1 MSEPKTITSM
11 SPEQQ
16 LNRMLVLATQRHDG
30 QFDKGGW
37 PYILHCLKVMH
48 YTRTRDFLLMS
59 IAVGH
64 DLFEDT
70 DTTAEE
76 LRQMGFDERV
86 IRGIEALTKIPGQTN
101 REYLE
106 RVKAN
111 PDAIRVKLADLR
123 HNSDIRR
130 LKGVTEKDLRRVEK
144 YQKMY
149 LELVELVPAL
159 V

>member
-1 MSEPKTITSM
+1 MVTEKT
-11 SPEQQ
+11 PEQQ
-16 LNRMLVLATQRHDG
+16 LNDMLVLTTARFDG
-30 QFDKGGW
+30 MFDKGGT

-48 YTRTRDFLLMS
+48 YTRTKDFLLMC

-64 DLFEDT
+64 DLVEDT
-70 DTTAEE
+70 PTTYEE
-76 LRQMGFDERV
+76 LRQMGFSERV

-101 REYLE
+101 VQYLE
-106 RVKAN
+106 RIKAN

-149 LELVELVPAL
+149 LELVALLPAL
-159 V
+159 A